1 MAAQQ
6 NGQTPK
12 VEWPSTT
19 ISFVGDEEMACWLDE
34 LSEKLYGPK
43 GRSQLMRRIVKRYRR
58 MVLRNKPELAKSSL
72 QKQAIVEQEGGC

>member
-1 MAAQQ
+1 MAEQ
-6 NGQTPK
+6 NGQTVK
-12 VEWPSTT
+12 NEWPNTT

-58 MVLRNKPELAKSSL
+58 LVKRNKPGWAVSSM
-72 QKQAIVEQEGGC
+72 QKQAIVDQEGEG